1 MFLFIDV
8 GSLWLMLI
16 ENQSEKLKLSLLC
29 SQFEFLTEYRMID
42 NRKLLNNAST
52 NQEMLLF
59 IEGGSLQLWLM
70 LIENQSEKRLS
81 LLCSQFELLIEYRI
95 QGLFVDC
102 CLVKLSSTGSKLRLW
117 KQRKLHKW
125 IAQPCRK
132 KEMRQ
137 VHSFCVYL
145 SSGNEA
151 VVIMWTINSKQS
163 SSSRDN
169 SPTTEFCNT

>member
-1 MFLFIDV
+1 
-8 GSLWLMLI
+8 
-16 ENQSEKLKLSLLC
+16 
-29 SQFEFLTEYRMID
+29 
-42 NRKLLNNAST
+42 
-52 NQEMLLF
+52 MLLF

-102 CLVKLSSTGSKLRLW
+102 CLVKLSSTGSKLPLW

-145 SSGNEA
+145 TSGNEA
-151 VVIMWTINSKQS
+151 VVILWTINSKQS

-169 SPTTEFCNT
+169 SPTTGVCNTQLSAFLEERRRTYHLKYSAFPSLSSLITSCMSAGEKQYRILSKISDS